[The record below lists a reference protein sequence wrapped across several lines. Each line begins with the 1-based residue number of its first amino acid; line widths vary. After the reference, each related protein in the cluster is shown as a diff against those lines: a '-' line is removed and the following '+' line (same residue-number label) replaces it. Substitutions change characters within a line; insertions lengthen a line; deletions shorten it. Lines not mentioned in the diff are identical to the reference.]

1 MRIFVMSVS
10 EADLLKRAASKQSE
24 VNWVQEY
31 HDRWVRILALSKAQL
46 NMCHE
51 NKKGDPHAI
60 DALQTMITLAET
72 KSAKCAAWLLE
83 HKPYLE
89 ALNREVFYDRNS

>member
-1 MRIFVMSVS
+1 MSTN
-10 EADLLKRAASKQSE
+10 EGDLLKRAASKQSE

-31 HDRWVRILALSKAQL
+31 HDRWVRLLRLSKAQM
-46 NMCHE
+46 NMCLE

-60 DALQTMITLAET
+60 DALQGMITLAET
-72 KSAKCAAWLLE
+72 KSAKCASWLAE

-89 ALNREVFYDRNS
+89 ALNREVFKHETA